1 MKKILIIFV
10 TLIVLA
16 IAGLLTY
23 NLLYTPSVSNW
34 RVAEA
39 LEFCKKHNLNTDYC
53 VFVDFSKHAGKKRYV
68 LYDLN
73 DDAFKDVQKVIEP
86 NGNTITK
93 LVQTPNGYVAE
104 TEFSGAQGMITM
116 VIGLDNDLTCTG
128 IGVTEHSETSGL
140 GAKAADPTDPFPQ
153 SMVGLTDGAKLSKD
167 GGSVS
172 AISGATLTS
181 RAVVTEIQTVIDAVK
196 SL

>member
-1 MKKILIIFV
+1 MTETKQSGGSQILKLALVLLAVAAVIAFV
-10 TLIVLA
+10 LGAVNEVTKGPIEQ
-16 IAGLLTY
+16 Y
-23 NLLYTPSVSNW
+23 
-34 RVAEA
+34 
-39 LEFCKKHNLNTDYC
+39 LN
-53 VFVDFSKHAGKKRYV
+53 GKR
-68 LYDLN
+68 
-73 DDAFKDVQKVIEP
+73 DAAYAMVMPGE
-86 NGNTITK
+86 GNTYEEIEAGSYANDPSNSITK
-93 LVQTPNGYVAE
+93 LCTAKDASGNDIGYVAE
-104 TEFSGAQGMITM
+104 TTFSGAQGMITM
-116 VIGLDNDLTCTG
+116 VIGLDQDLTCTG
-128 IGVTEHSETSGL
+128 IGITEHSETSGL

>member
-1 MKKILIIFV
+1 MTETKNAGGGQILKLALVLLAVAAVIAFV
-10 TLIVLA
+10 LGAVNEITKGPIEQ
-16 IAGLLTY
+16 Y
-23 NLLYTPSVSNW
+23 
-34 RVAEA
+34 
-39 LEFCKKHNLNTDYC
+39 LN
-53 VFVDFSKHAGKKRYV
+53 GKR
-68 LYDLN
+68 
-73 DDAFKDVQKVIEP
+73 DAAYAMVMPGE
-86 NGNTITK
+86 GNTYEEIEAGSYANDPSNSITK
-93 LVQTPNGYVAE
+93 LCTAKDASGNDIGYVAE
-104 TEFSGAQGMITM
+104 TTFSGAQGMITM
-116 VIGLDNDLTCTG
+116 VIGLDSELTCTG
-128 IGVTEHSETSGL
+128 IGITEHSETSGL

>member
-1 MKKILIIFV
+1 MTETKQSGGSQILKLALVLLAVAAVIAFV
-10 TLIVLA
+10 LGAVNEITKGPIEQ
-16 IAGLLTY
+16 Y
-23 NLLYTPSVSNW
+23 
-34 RVAEA
+34 
-39 LEFCKKHNLNTDYC
+39 LN
-53 VFVDFSKHAGKKRYV
+53 GKR
-68 LYDLN
+68 
-73 DDAFKDVQKVIEP
+73 DAAYAMVMPGD
-86 NGNTITK
+86 GNTYEEIDAGSYANDPSNSITK
-93 LVQTPNGYVAE
+93 LCAAKDASGNDIGYVAE
-104 TEFSGAQGMITM
+104 TTFSGAQGMITM
-116 VIGLDNDLTCTG
+116 VIGLDQDLTCTG
-128 IGVTEHSETSGL
+128 IGITEHSETSGL

>member
-1 MKKILIIFV
+1 MTETKQSGGGQILK
-10 TLIVLA
+10 LALVLLA
-16 IAGLLTY
+16 VAAVIALVLGVVNEITKGPIEQY
-23 NLLYTPSVSNW
+23 
-34 RVAEA
+34 
-39 LEFCKKHNLNTDYC
+39 LN
-53 VFVDFSKHAGKKRYV
+53 GKR
-68 LYDLN
+68 
-73 DDAFKDVQKVIEP
+73 DAAYAMVMPGD
-86 NGNTITK
+86 GNTYEEIDAGSYANDPSNSITK
-93 LVQTPNGYVAE
+93 LSAAKDANGNDIGYVAE
-104 TEFSGAQGMITM
+104 TTFSGAQGMITM

>member
-1 MKKILIIFV
+1 MTETKQSGGSQILKLALVLLAVAAVIAFV
-10 TLIVLA
+10 LGAVNEITKGPIEQ
-16 IAGLLTY
+16 Y
-23 NLLYTPSVSNW
+23 
-34 RVAEA
+34 
-39 LEFCKKHNLNTDYC
+39 LN
-53 VFVDFSKHAGKKRYV
+53 GKR
-68 LYDLN
+68 
-73 DDAFKDVQKVIEP
+73 DAAYAMVMPGD
-86 NGNTITK
+86 GNTYEEIDAGSYANDPSNSITK
-93 LVQTPNGYVAE
+93 LCTAKDASGNDIGYVAE
-104 TEFSGAQGMITM
+104 TTFSGAQGMITM
-116 VIGLDNDLTCTG
+116 VIGLDQDLTCTG
-128 IGVTEHSETSGL
+128 IGITEHSETSGL

>member
-1 MKKILIIFV
+1 MTETKQSGGSQILKLALVLLAVAAVIAFV
-10 TLIVLA
+10 LGAVNEITKGPIEQ
-16 IAGLLTY
+16 Y
-23 NLLYTPSVSNW
+23 
-34 RVAEA
+34 
-39 LEFCKKHNLNTDYC
+39 LN
-53 VFVDFSKHAGKKRYV
+53 GKR
-68 LYDLN
+68 
-73 DDAFKDVQKVIEP
+73 DAAYAMVMPGD
-86 NGNTITK
+86 GNTYEEIDAGSYANDPSNSITK
-93 LVQTPNGYVAE
+93 LCTAKDASGNDIGYIAE
-104 TEFSGAQGMITM
+104 TTFSGAQGMITM
-116 VIGLDNDLTCTG
+116 VIGLDNDLACTG
-128 IGVTEHSETSGL
+128 IGITEHSETSGL

>member
-1 MKKILIIFV
+1 MTETKQSGGGQILKLALVLLAVAAVIALVLGVVNEV
-10 TLIVLA
+10 TKGPIEQ
-16 IAGLLTY
+16 Y
-23 NLLYTPSVSNW
+23 
-34 RVAEA
+34 
-39 LEFCKKHNLNTDYC
+39 LN
-53 VFVDFSKHAGKKRYV
+53 GKR
-68 LYDLN
+68 
-73 DDAFKDVQKVIEP
+73 DAAYAMVMPGE
-86 NGNTITK
+86 GNTYEEIEAGTYANDPSNSITK
-93 LVQTPNGYVAE
+93 LCTAKDASGNDIGYVAE
-104 TEFSGAQGMITM
+104 TTFSGAQGMITM
-116 VIGLDNDLTCTG
+116 VIGLDQDLTCTG
-128 IGVTEHSETSGL
+128 IGITEHSETSGL

>member
-1 MKKILIIFV
+1 MTETKQSGGSQILKLALVLLAVAAVIAFV
-10 TLIVLA
+10 LGAVNEITKGPIEQ
-16 IAGLLTY
+16 Y
-23 NLLYTPSVSNW
+23 
-34 RVAEA
+34 
-39 LEFCKKHNLNTDYC
+39 LN
-53 VFVDFSKHAGKKRYV
+53 GKR
-68 LYDLN
+68 
-73 DDAFKDVQKVIEP
+73 DAAYAMVMPGD
-86 NGNTITK
+86 GNTYEEIDAGSYANDPSNSITK
-93 LVQTPNGYVAE
+93 LCTAKDASGNDIGYVAE
-104 TEFSGAQGMITM
+104 TTFSGAQGMITM

-128 IGVTEHSETSGL
+128 IGMTEHSETSGL

>member
-1 MKKILIIFV
+1 MTETKNAGGGQILK
-10 TLIVLA
+10 LALVLLA
-16 IAGLLTY
+16 VAAVIALVLGVVNEITKGPIEQYL
-23 NLLYTPSVSNW
+23 S
-34 RVAEA
+34 
-39 LEFCKKHNLNTDYC
+39 
-53 VFVDFSKHAGKKRYV
+53 GKR
-68 LYDLN
+68 
-73 DDAFKDVQKVIEP
+73 DAAYAMVMPGD
-86 NGNTITK
+86 GNTYEEIDAGSYANDPSNSITK
-93 LVQTPNGYVAE
+93 LSAAKDASGNAIGYVAE
-104 TEFSGAQGMITM
+104 TTFSGAQGMITM

>member
-1 MKKILIIFV
+1 MTETKQSGGGQILKLALVLLAVAAVIALVLGVVNEV
-10 TLIVLA
+10 TKGPIEQ
-16 IAGLLTY
+16 Y
-23 NLLYTPSVSNW
+23 
-34 RVAEA
+34 
-39 LEFCKKHNLNTDYC
+39 LN
-53 VFVDFSKHAGKKRYV
+53 GKR
-68 LYDLN
+68 
-73 DDAFKDVQKVIEP
+73 DAAYAMVMPGE
-86 NGNTITK
+86 GNTYEEIDAGSYANDPSNSITK
-93 LVQTPNGYVAE
+93 LCTAKDASGNDIGYVAE
-104 TEFSGAQGMITM
+104 TTFSGAQGMITM
-116 VIGLDNDLTCTG
+116 VIGLDNDLACTG
-128 IGVTEHSETSGL
+128 IGITEHSETSGL

>member
-1 MKKILIIFV
+1 MTETKQSGGGQILK
-10 TLIVLA
+10 LALVLLA
-16 IAGLLTY
+16 VAAVIALVLGVVNEITKGPIEQY
-23 NLLYTPSVSNW
+23 
-34 RVAEA
+34 
-39 LEFCKKHNLNTDYC
+39 LN
-53 VFVDFSKHAGKKRYV
+53 GKR
-68 LYDLN
+68 
-73 DDAFKDVQKVIEP
+73 DAAYAMVMPGD
-86 NGNTITK
+86 GNTYEEIDAGSYANDPSNSITK
-93 LVQTPNGYVAE
+93 LSAAKDASGNAIGYVAE
-104 TEFSGAQGMITM
+104 TTFSGAQGMITM

-128 IGVTEHSETSGL
+128 IGITEHSETSGL

>member
-1 MKKILIIFV
+1 MTETKQSGGGQILKRA
-10 TLIVLA
+10 LVLLA
-16 IAGLLTY
+16 VAAVIALVLGVVNEITKGPIEQY
-23 NLLYTPSVSNW
+23 
-34 RVAEA
+34 
-39 LEFCKKHNLNTDYC
+39 LN
-53 VFVDFSKHAGKKRYV
+53 GKR
-68 LYDLN
+68 
-73 DDAFKDVQKVIEP
+73 DAAYAMVMPGD
-86 NGNTITK
+86 GNTYEEIDAGSYANDPSNSITK
-93 LVQTPNGYVAE
+93 LCTAKDASGNDIGYVAE
-104 TEFSGAQGMITM
+104 TTFSGAQGMITM

-172 AISGATLTS
+172 AISGATPTS

>member
-1 MKKILIIFV
+1 MTETKNAGGSQILKLALVLLAVAAVIAFV
-10 TLIVLA
+10 LGAVNEITKGPIEQ
-16 IAGLLTY
+16 Y
-23 NLLYTPSVSNW
+23 
-34 RVAEA
+34 
-39 LEFCKKHNLNTDYC
+39 LN
-53 VFVDFSKHAGKKRYV
+53 GKR
-68 LYDLN
+68 
-73 DDAFKDVQKVIEP
+73 DAAYAMVMPGD
-86 NGNTITK
+86 GNTYEEIDAGSYANDPSNSITK
-93 LVQTPNGYVAE
+93 LCTAKDASGNDIGYVAE
-104 TEFSGAQGMITM
+104 TTFSGAQGMITM
-116 VIGLDNDLTCTG
+116 VIGLDSELTCTG
-128 IGVTEHSETSGL
+128 IGITEHSETSGL

>member
-1 MKKILIIFV
+1 MTETKQSGGGQILKLALVLLAVAAVIALVLGAVNEV
-10 TLIVLA
+10 TKGPIEQ
-16 IAGLLTY
+16 Y
-23 NLLYTPSVSNW
+23 
-34 RVAEA
+34 
-39 LEFCKKHNLNTDYC
+39 LN
-53 VFVDFSKHAGKKRYV
+53 GKR
-68 LYDLN
+68 
-73 DDAFKDVQKVIEP
+73 DAAYAMVMPGD
-86 NGNTITK
+86 GNTYEEIDAGSYANDPSNSITK
-93 LVQTPNGYVAE
+93 LSAAKDANGNDIGYVAE
-104 TEFSGAQGMITM
+104 TTFSGAQGMITM

>member
-1 MKKILIIFV
+1 MTETKQSGGGQILK
-10 TLIVLA
+10 LALVLLA
-16 IAGLLTY
+16 VAAVIALVLGVVNEITKGPIEQY
-23 NLLYTPSVSNW
+23 
-34 RVAEA
+34 
-39 LEFCKKHNLNTDYC
+39 LN
-53 VFVDFSKHAGKKRYV
+53 GKR
-68 LYDLN
+68 
-73 DDAFKDVQKVIEP
+73 DAAYAMVMPGE
-86 NGNTITK
+86 GNTYEEIDAGSYANDPSNSITK
-93 LVQTPNGYVAE
+93 LCTAKDASGNDIGYVAE
-104 TEFSGAQGMITM
+104 TTFSGAQGMITM

>member
-1 MKKILIIFV
+1 MTETKQSGGGQILKLALVLLAVAAVIALVLGVVNEV
-10 TLIVLA
+10 TKGPIEQ
-16 IAGLLTY
+16 Y
-23 NLLYTPSVSNW
+23 
-34 RVAEA
+34 
-39 LEFCKKHNLNTDYC
+39 LN
-53 VFVDFSKHAGKKRYV
+53 GKR
-68 LYDLN
+68 
-73 DDAFKDVQKVIEP
+73 DAAYAMVMPGD
-86 NGNTITK
+86 GNTYEEIDAGSYANDPSNSITK
-93 LVQTPNGYVAE
+93 LSAAKDANGNDIGYVAE
-104 TEFSGAQGMITM
+104 TTFSGAQGMITM

-128 IGVTEHSETSGL
+128 IGITEHSETSGL

>member
-1 MKKILIIFV
+1 MTETKQSGGSQILKLALVLLAVAAVIAFV
-10 TLIVLA
+10 LGAVNEITKGPIEQYLNGKRDAAYAMVMPGDGNTYEPID
-16 IAGLLTY
+16 AGS
-23 NLLYTPSVSNW
+23 YT
-34 RVAEA
+34 
-39 LEFCKKHNLNTDYC
+39 
-53 VFVDFSKHAGKKRYV
+53 
-68 LYDLN
+68 N
-73 DDAFKDVQKVIEP
+73 DAS
-86 NGNTITK
+86 NTITK
-93 LVQTPNGYVAE
+93 LSVAKDASGNDIGYVAE
-104 TEFSGAQGMITM
+104 TTFSGAQGMITM
-116 VIGLDNDLTCTG
+116 VIGLDQNLTCTG
-128 IGVTEHSETSGL
+128 IGITEHSETSGL

>member
-1 MKKILIIFV
+1 MTETKQSGGSQILKLALVLLAVAAVIAFV
-10 TLIVLA
+10 LGAVNEITKGPIEQ
-16 IAGLLTY
+16 Y
-23 NLLYTPSVSNW
+23 
-34 RVAEA
+34 
-39 LEFCKKHNLNTDYC
+39 LN
-53 VFVDFSKHAGKKRYV
+53 GKR
-68 LYDLN
+68 
-73 DDAFKDVQKVIEP
+73 DAAYAMVMPGD
-86 NGNTITK
+86 GNTYEEIDAGSYANDPSNSITK
-93 LVQTPNGYVAE
+93 LCTAKDASGNDIGYVAE
-104 TEFSGAQGMITM
+104 TTFSGAQGMITM
-116 VIGLDNDLTCTG
+116 VIGLDNDLVCTG
-128 IGVTEHSETSGL
+128 IGITEHSETSGL

>member
-1 MKKILIIFV
+1 MTETKQSGGSQILKLALVLLAVAAVIAFV
-10 TLIVLA
+10 LGAVNEITKGPIEQYL
-16 IAGLLTY
+16 
-23 NLLYTPSVSNW
+23 
-34 RVAEA
+34 
-39 LEFCKKHNLNTDYC
+39 D
-53 VFVDFSKHAGKKRYV
+53 GKR
-68 LYDLN
+68 
-73 DDAFKDVQKVIEP
+73 DAAYAMVMPGD
-86 NGNTITK
+86 GNTYEEIDAGSYANDPSNSITK
-93 LVQTPNGYVAE
+93 LCTAKDASGNDIGYVAE
-104 TEFSGAQGMITM
+104 TTFSGAQGMITM
-116 VIGLDNDLTCTG
+116 VIGLDQDLTCTG
-128 IGVTEHSETSGL
+128 IGITEHSETSGL

>member
-1 MKKILIIFV
+1 MTETKQSGGSQILKLALVLLAVAAVIAFV
-10 TLIVLA
+10 LGAVNEITKGPIEQYLNGKRDAAYAMVMPGDGKTYEEID
-16 IAGLLTY
+16 AGTY
-23 NLLYTPSVSNW
+23 ANDPSNS
-34 RVAEA
+34 
-39 LEFCKKHNLNTDYC
+39 
-53 VFVDFSKHAGKKRYV
+53 
-68 LYDLN
+68 
-73 DDAFKDVQKVIEP
+73 
-86 NGNTITK
+86 ITK
-93 LVQTPNGYVAE
+93 LCTAKDASGNDIGYVAE
-104 TEFSGAQGMITM
+104 TTFSGAQGMITM
-116 VIGLDNDLTCTG
+116 VIGLDQDLTCTG
-128 IGVTEHSETSGL
+128 IGITEHSETSGL

>member
-1 MKKILIIFV
+1 MTETKNAGGSQILKLALVLLAVAAVIAFV
-10 TLIVLA
+10 LGAVNEITKGPIEQ
-16 IAGLLTY
+16 Y
-23 NLLYTPSVSNW
+23 
-34 RVAEA
+34 
-39 LEFCKKHNLNTDYC
+39 LN
-53 VFVDFSKHAGKKRYV
+53 GKR
-68 LYDLN
+68 
-73 DDAFKDVQKVIEP
+73 DAAYAMVMPGD
-86 NGNTITK
+86 GNTYEEIDAGSYANDPSNSITK
-93 LVQTPNGYVAE
+93 LCTAKDASGNDIGYVAE
-104 TEFSGAQGMITM
+104 TTFSGAQGMITM

-128 IGVTEHSETSGL
+128 IGITEHSETSGL

>member
-1 MKKILIIFV
+1 MTETKQSGGSQILKLALVLLAVAAVIAFV
-10 TLIVLA
+10 LGAVNEITKGPIEQ
-16 IAGLLTY
+16 Y
-23 NLLYTPSVSNW
+23 
-34 RVAEA
+34 
-39 LEFCKKHNLNTDYC
+39 LN
-53 VFVDFSKHAGKKRYV
+53 GKR
-68 LYDLN
+68 
-73 DDAFKDVQKVIEP
+73 DAAYAMVMPGD
-86 NGNTITK
+86 GNTYEEIEAGSYANDPSNSITK
-93 LVQTPNGYVAE
+93 LCTAKDASGNDIGYVAE
-104 TEFSGAQGMITM
+104 TTFSGAQGMITM
-116 VIGLDNDLTCTG
+116 VIGLDQDLTCTG
-128 IGVTEHSETSGL
+128 IGITEHSETSGL

>member
-1 MKKILIIFV
+1 MTETKQSGGSQILKLALVLLAVAAVIAFV
-10 TLIVLA
+10 LGAVNEITKGPIEQ
-16 IAGLLTY
+16 Y
-23 NLLYTPSVSNW
+23 
-34 RVAEA
+34 
-39 LEFCKKHNLNTDYC
+39 LN
-53 VFVDFSKHAGKKRYV
+53 GKR
-68 LYDLN
+68 
-73 DDAFKDVQKVIEP
+73 DAAYAMVMPGE
-86 NGNTITK
+86 GNTYEEIDAGSYANDPSNSITK
-93 LVQTPNGYVAE
+93 LCTAKDASGNDIGYVAE
-104 TEFSGAQGMITM
+104 TTFSGAQGMITM

-128 IGVTEHSETSGL
+128 IGITEHSETSGL

>member
-1 MKKILIIFV
+1 MTETKQSGGSQILKLALVLLAVAAVIAFV
-10 TLIVLA
+10 LGAVNEITKGPIEQ
-16 IAGLLTY
+16 Y
-23 NLLYTPSVSNW
+23 
-34 RVAEA
+34 
-39 LEFCKKHNLNTDYC
+39 LN
-53 VFVDFSKHAGKKRYV
+53 GKR
-68 LYDLN
+68 
-73 DDAFKDVQKVIEP
+73 DAAYAMVMPGD
-86 NGNTITK
+86 GNTYEEIDAGSYANDPSNSITK
-93 LVQTPNGYVAE
+93 LCTAKDASGNDIGYVAE
-104 TEFSGAQGMITM
+104 TTFSGAQGMITM
-116 VIGLDNDLTCTG
+116 VIGLDNDLACTG
-128 IGVTEHSETSGL
+128 IGITEHSETSGL